1 MSIFKEIFMN
11 LMSILKSF
19 LAIIDIYDNKTKDT
33 YFFASGRSVV
43 FAQP

>member
-1 MSIFKEIFMN
+1 MN
-11 LMSILKSF
+11 LISVLKSI

-33 YFFASGRSVV
+33 YFFANGNSVI